1 MESATR
7 RDLCLF
13 FSSIFKV
20 FFVNLSSTFSGP
32 TGRRPPPIQ
41 TPTETATATT
51 ATTTA
56 TATTAT
62 ATATTAR
69 APPPAA
75 AGANKNSRP
84 AAVR

>member
-56 TATTAT
+56 TT